1 MTAHAVMNEL
11 DALGDR
17 HRAESAAGFFKTGPG
32 QYGEGDEFIGVPV
45 PQQRMVARTHRDLP
59 VSELD
64 RLIASPIHEHR
75 LTAVLIA
82 ADQMTRSTRHGDD
95 ATAARIV
102 DWYLAAARRGRVNN
116 WDIVDASAA
125 PIVGQWLCD
134 RPRDLL
140 TELAGVDDLWLRRI
154 AMVATHAFIR
164 AGDASTTLELAVRYL
179 AYREDLLQ
187 KATGWMLR
195 EVGKRVD
202 PALLVAFLDAHA
214 AGMPATM
221 LGYAIEHLPAE
232 TRRHYRT
239 ADHRR
244 FTGAFHTAGS
254 PVRSTPSVCGD

>member
-1 MTAHAVMNEL
+1 MIVLRRRRYGVGVTARAVMNEL
-11 DALGDR
+11 DALGDPG
-17 HRAESAAGFFKTGPG
+17 RAASAAGFFKTGPG
-32 QYGEGDEFIGVPV
+32 QYGAGDRFIGVSV
-45 PQQRMVARTHRDLP
+45 PQQRTVARAHRDLP
-59 VSELD
+59 RPELD
-64 RLIASPIHEHR
+64 RLIASPVHEHR

-82 ADQMTRSTRHGDD
+82 AEQMTRAIRRGDD
-95 ATAARIV
+95 EPAARIV

-125 PIVGQWLCD
+125 PIVGQWLLD

-164 AGDASTTLELAVRYL
+164 AGDASTTLELAVQYL
-179 AYREDLLQ
+179 EHREDLLQ

-202 PALLVAFLDAHA
+202 RGLLVAFLDAHA
-214 AGMPATM
+214 AQMPATM

-232 TRRHYRT
+232 TRRHYRSLRT
-239 ADHRR
+239 R
-244 FTGAFHTAGS
+244 
-254 PVRSTPSVCGD
+254 